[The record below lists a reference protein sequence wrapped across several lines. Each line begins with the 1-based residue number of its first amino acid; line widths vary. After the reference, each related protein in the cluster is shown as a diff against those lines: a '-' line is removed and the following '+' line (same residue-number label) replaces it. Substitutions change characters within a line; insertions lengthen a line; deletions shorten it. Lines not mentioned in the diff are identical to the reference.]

1 MATTPTNKPIPSEDP
16 RDLKFNAGKIDEE
29 VNGSNDYYTDRFSV
43 QRLTNFGRN
52 KQFQDAQTQ
61 MESDFNDQMTQQ
73 NEDWTEQFNDQ
84 KTRFNDQLV
93 SQENEFVAQITE
105 QRDEFNDMLAA
116 SGYSWLPDYV
126 DGPVTFTNRSQVT
139 VYNGVAYRLA
149 ASTPIGFT
157 TTGTDATSWEND
169 SQYLVAIGDN
179 DIRQQIQYQLGQ
191 WLPDAVSIF
200 SVTADYSVIRVR
212 GFYSAYD
219 GGAGIWIK
227 TGNTDLSKA
236 GTHVVDEAKIYNAN
250 GLEYELD
257 VSYGAISVLS
267 NGAKSYSFAQLV
279 DQNTDNFVCLGQV
292 INGIQ
297 THMTLGVSTGNNI
310 NTYDGG
316 KRVNIIIPT
325 ADYRIGKEAA
335 KLYSGVAYHLN
346 SARIFV
352 FAGASY
358 KYSVT
363 GKRLNGFQHG
373 VDEITEKWE
382 AVNEGIYWG
391 SVSLQ
396 NSSIHGGTLFGDH
409 TIGALR
415 DACSSGVGVLVL
427 NPEGFSTH
435 NLVIRETFMWAMV
448 ETTAEVEATEFNQN
462 GHAFDNDSIDYKYI
476 VDAWVNAGI
485 TSRFG
490 NFNRTTH
497 YNSKFMGGRRGTY
510 RNGCDWSALYNC
522 EVTNRMAWRNAANV
536 SGAVPEYIAVCTG
549 TVLKV
554 SGGYW
559 SPAAAKDYNARYG
572 TVYSTAQNHSF
583 DAVYTEWTYNFLTV
597 SAWGFN
603 GKASRLA
610 GLHINLLSQYKD
622 NFTEYSS
629 LRFEGGCFPTTD
641 DGGNSAYPDGFTH
654 YDTPNGVTQFAW
666 GTPIRDLGAFRHG
679 GFDFKYGTYNVYVF
693 SGTDWDSVRNRP
705 YAKEMFN
712 ANGLQVNAKPVM
724 LPWQNPSVKSHIC
737 IWYKDHSGNFNPRNI
752 YAWITAASQDGPNT
766 DEALYK
772 SFAEHMFDFGNG
784 TKMAMIPNKR
794 LTAWDG
800 LYTYARNCGVMVDV
814 PADGSTP
821 ITLIAVEAYQGGVP
835 LFPAGCGN
843 YIPETNGNSVLSP
856 VTNPVG
862 LDSSLGGGLF
872 FPGDIIGPWSHVRR
886 TQNGY
891 IISPTLTPGYTLD
904 RKMVT
909 GGCTLEA
916 AFKVAFSATVETVNS
931 NATTIISIP
940 AAYLPYV
947 AVGIPLYITG
957 GSSTG
962 VTGQVRLIK
971 RLLNSDGTSSPRYL
985 VQGTVGAVGD
995 TLTIDQAKVPAYTFY
1010 NDRNFNTVTA
1020 NSVTVN
1026 GVSVATAHRSTV
1038 SMGIG
1043 YGGASGVKAAEWYFN
1058 GGITPSHRLVASSAS
1073 GMTLE
1078 AGGNFSVVG
1087 NTFPAAD
1094 GTYSLGTPSGRW
1106 SQVFASNSVIG
1117 TSDETHK
1124 TRPRA
1129 DTPAET
1135 DAYYEIGQLPGVW
1148 QWLEKYMVEG
1158 DDARLHSGPT
1168 VQAAIA
1174 VMDKYGL
1181 DWREYSAFCYDEWDA
1196 QDAIIE
1202 TWDDEWEV
1210 IPGTPAELDEEGN
1223 VVVEAVPETRT
1234 LIRAAGSNVI
1244 QEAREAGN
1252 VYAFRKE
1259 ELLFWI
1265 SRATIAKQQD
1275 IEKRLAAIEASM
1287 SS

>member
-1 MATTPTNKPIPSEDP
+1 MADIENIGSSSPAI
-16 RDLKFNAGKIDEE
+16 LLLNAKNLDVA
-29 VNGSNDYYTDRFSV
+29 VNSITEAIWKDRFGKE
-43 QRLTNFGRN
+43 RKTWHGI
-52 KQFQDAQTQ
+52 
-61 MESDFNDQMTQQ
+61 ESDFATQIASQRDQFATQITAQ
-73 NEDWTEQFNDQ
+73 KNQFEGQISEQHDQ
-84 KTRFNDQLV
+84 FT
-93 SQENEFVAQITE
+93 AQITG

-116 SGYSWLPDYV
+116 SGYSWLKDYV

-149 ASTPIGFT
+149 ASAPIGFT

-191 WLPDAVSIF
+191 WLPDAVSLF
-200 SVTADYSVIRVR
+200 NVTTDYTAIRVR
-212 GFYSAYD
+212 GFYFAYD

-236 GTHVVDEAKIYNAN
+236 GSHVVDEAKIYNAN
-250 GLEYELD
+250 GVEYVLD
-257 VSYGAISVLS
+257 VSYGEISVLS
-267 NGAKSYSFAQLV
+267 NGAKSYSFTKLL
-279 DQNTDNFVCLGQV
+279 DQTTDNFVCLGQV
-292 INGIQ
+292 INGIES
-297 THMTLGVSTGNNI
+297 HLTLGVSTDNNVA
-310 NTYDGG
+310 TYDGG
-316 KRVNIIIPT
+316 ARIDIIVPT
-325 ADYRIGKEAA
+325 NDYRIGKSTA
-335 KLYSGVAYHLN
+335 KLYSGVDYYLN
-346 SARIFV
+346 KSRIFIQ
-352 FAGASY
+352 AGASY

-382 AVNEGIYWG
+382 AVNKINSWG

-396 NSSIHGGTLFGDH
+396 NVNIYGGTISGDH
-409 TIGALR
+409 DIRSLR
-415 DACSSGVGVLVL
+415 DSCSAGVGILVL

-435 NLVIRETFMWAMV
+435 GTVVREDCLWAVV
-448 ETTAEVEATEFNQN
+448 ETTAEVEATEFNKN
-462 GHAFDNDSIDYKYI
+462 GHAFDNNEIDYEYI
-476 VDAWVNAGI
+476 VPAWVNAGI
-485 TSRFG
+485 TTRFG

-522 EVTNRMAWRNAANV
+522 EVTNRLAWRNAANV
-536 SGAVPEYIAVCTG
+536 SGDIPEYIAVCTG
-549 TVLKV
+549 TVLNV

-559 SPAAAKDYNARYG
+559 GPAAAKDYNARYG

-583 DAVYTEWTYNFLTV
+583 LAVYTEWTYNFLTV

-603 GKASRLA
+603 GKASRLS
-610 GLHINLLSQYKD
+610 GLELKLISQYKD

-641 DGGNSAYPDGFTH
+641 DGGNSLYPDGFYH
-654 YDTPNGVTQFAW
+654 YDTPNGVSQFAW

-679 GFDFKYGTYNVYVF
+679 GFDFYYGTYNVYVF
-693 SGTDWDSVRNRP
+693 SGTDWDSIRNRP

-712 ANGLQVNAKPVM
+712 ANGLQINAKPVM
-724 LPWQNPSVKSHIC
+724 LPWQTPSVKSHIC

-856 VTNPVG
+856 VSSPVG

-886 TQNGY
+886 TQSGY
-891 IISPTLTPGYTLD
+891 IISPKLTSGYTLD
-904 RKMVT
+904 QKMVT

-931 NATTIISIP
+931 NGTTIITVP

-957 GSSTG
+957 GSSTS
-962 VTGQVRLIK
+962 VTGQVRMIK

-995 TLTIDQAKVPAYTFY
+995 TLTIDQAQIPAYTFY
-1010 NDRNFNTVTA
+1010 NDRNFGAVTA
-1020 NSVTVN
+1020 TSVTVN

-1043 YGGASGVKAAEWYFN
+1043 YGGASGAKALEFYVN
-1058 GGITPSHRLVASSAS
+1058 GGNSYTQRIAAVSSTV
-1073 GMTLE
+1073 MRIET
-1078 AGGNFSVVG
+1078 GGNLAVDG
-1087 NTFPAAD
+1087 NLYPTSD
-1094 GTYSLGTPSGRW
+1094 GIFSLGTLAGRW
-1106 SQVFASNSVIG
+1106 SQVFATNSTIT
-1117 TSDETHK
+1117 TSTKKKKRGLRQQEE
-1124 TRPRA
+1124 
-1129 DTPAET
+1129 AENN
-1135 DAYYEIGQLPGVW
+1135 AFYEIGQLDSIW
-1148 QWLEKYMVEG
+1148 QWLEKYQTEG
-1158 DDARLHSGPT
+1158 DNARLHSGPT
-1168 VQAAIA
+1168 VQDAIEI
-1174 VMDKYGL
+1174 MDKYGL
-1181 DWREYSAFCYDEWDA
+1181 DWTRYAAFIYYKWDA
-1196 QDAIIE
+1196 QDAVVE

-1210 IPGTPAELDEEGN
+1210 VPGTPAVLDEEGN
-1223 VVVEAVPETRT
+1223 TIVDAVPETQVLLRSAGVQVVQEA
-1234 LIRAAGSNVI
+1234 RAAG
-1244 QEAREAGN
+1244 ED
-1252 VYAFRKE
+1252 YAFRKE
-1259 ELLFWI
+1259 ELLFSI

>member
-1 MATTPTNKPIPSEDP
+1 MADIENIGSSSPAI
-16 RDLKFNAGKIDEE
+16 LLLNAKNLDVA
-29 VNGSNDYYTDRFSV
+29 VNSITEAIWKDRFGKE
-43 QRLTNFGRN
+43 RKTWHGI
-52 KQFQDAQTQ
+52 
-61 MESDFNDQMTQQ
+61 ESDFATQIASQRDQFATQITAQ
-73 NEDWTEQFNDQ
+73 KNQFEGQISEQHDQ
-84 KTRFNDQLV
+84 FT
-93 SQENEFVAQITE
+93 AQITG

-116 SGYSWLPDYV
+116 SGYSWLKDYV

-149 ASTPIGFT
+149 ASAPIGFT

-191 WLPDAVSIF
+191 WLPDAVSLF
-200 SVTADYSVIRVR
+200 NVTTDYTAIRVR
-212 GFYSAYD
+212 GFYFAYD

-236 GTHVVDEAKIYNAN
+236 GSHVVDEAKIYNAN
-250 GLEYELD
+250 GVEYVLD
-257 VSYGAISVLS
+257 VSYGEISVLS
-267 NGAKSYSFAQLV
+267 NGAKSYSFTKLL
-279 DQNTDNFVCLGQV
+279 DQTTDNFVCLGQV
-292 INGIQ
+292 INGIES
-297 THMTLGVSTGNNI
+297 HLTLGVSTGNNVA
-310 NTYDGG
+310 TYDGG
-316 KRVNIIIPT
+316 ARIDIIVPT
-325 ADYRIGKEAA
+325 NDYRIGKSTA
-335 KLYSGVAYHLN
+335 KLYSGVDYYLN
-346 SARIFV
+346 KSRIFIQ
-352 FAGASY
+352 AGASY

-382 AVNEGIYWG
+382 AVNKINSWG

-396 NSSIHGGTLFGDH
+396 NVNIYGGTISGDH
-409 TIGALR
+409 DIRSLR
-415 DACSSGVGVLVL
+415 DSCSAGVGILVL

-435 NLVIRETFMWAMV
+435 GTVVREDCLWAVV
-448 ETTAEVEATEFNQN
+448 ETTAEVEATEFNKN
-462 GHAFDNDSIDYKYI
+462 GHAFDNNEIDYEYI
-476 VDAWVNAGI
+476 VPAWVNAGI
-485 TSRFG
+485 TTRFG

-522 EVTNRMAWRNAANV
+522 EVTNRLAWRNAANV
-536 SGAVPEYIAVCTG
+536 SGDIPEYIAVCTG
-549 TVLKV
+549 TVLNV

-559 SPAAAKDYNARYG
+559 GPAAAKDYNARYG

-583 DAVYTEWTYNFLTV
+583 LAVYTEWTYNFLTV

-603 GKASRLA
+603 GKASRLS
-610 GLHINLLSQYKD
+610 GLELKLISQYKD

-641 DGGNSAYPDGFTH
+641 DGGNSLYPDGFYH
-654 YDTPNGVTQFAW
+654 YDTPNGVSQFAW

-679 GFDFKYGTYNVYVF
+679 GFDFYYGTYNVYVF
-693 SGTDWDSVRNRP
+693 SGTDWDSIRNRP

-712 ANGLQVNAKPVM
+712 ANGLQINAKPVM
-724 LPWQNPSVKSHIC
+724 LPWQTPSVKSHIC

-856 VTNPVG
+856 VSSPVG

-886 TQNGY
+886 TQSGY
-891 IISPTLTPGYTLD
+891 IISPTLTSGYTLD
-904 RKMVT
+904 QKMVT

-931 NATTIISIP
+931 NGTTIITVP

-957 GSSTG
+957 GSSTS
-962 VTGQVRLIK
+962 VTGQVRMIK

-995 TLTIDQAKVPAYTFY
+995 TLTIDQAQIPAYTFY
-1010 NDRNFNTVTA
+1010 NDRNFGAVTA
-1020 NSVTVN
+1020 TSVNVN

-1043 YGGASGVKAAEWYFN
+1043 YGGASGAKALEFYVN
-1058 GGITPSHRLVASSAS
+1058 GGNSYTQRIAAVSSAV
-1073 GMTLE
+1073 MRIE
-1078 AGGNFSVVG
+1078 AGGNLAVDG
-1087 NTFPAAD
+1087 NLYPTSD
-1094 GTYSLGTPSGRW
+1094 GIFSLGTLAGRW
-1106 SQVFASNSVIG
+1106 SQVFATNSTIT
-1117 TSDETHK
+1117 TSTKKKKRGLRQQEE
-1124 TRPRA
+1124 
-1129 DTPAET
+1129 AENN
-1135 DAYYEIGQLPGVW
+1135 AFYEIGQLDSIW
-1148 QWLEKYMVEG
+1148 QWLEKYQTEG

-1168 VQAAIA
+1168 VQDAIEI
-1174 VMDKYGL
+1174 MDKYGL
-1181 DWREYSAFCYDEWDA
+1181 DWTRYAAFIYYKWDA
-1196 QDAIIE
+1196 QDAVVE

-1210 IPGTPAELDEEGN
+1210 VPGTPAVLDEEGN
-1223 VVVEAVPETRT
+1223 TIVDAVPETQVLLRSAGVQVVQEA
-1234 LIRAAGSNVI
+1234 RAAG
-1244 QEAREAGN
+1244 ED
-1252 VYAFRKE
+1252 YAFRKE
-1259 ELLFWI
+1259 ELLFSI

>member
-1 MATTPTNKPIPSEDP
+1 MTKYKTNNPLGSAAVK
-16 RDLKFNAGKIDEE
+16 DLYDNAENFDVAINSITLAIWKDRLGKERKTWHGI
-29 VNGSNDYYTDRFSV
+29 
-43 QRLTNFGRN
+43 
-52 KQFQDAQTQ
+52 
-61 MESDFNDQMTQQ
+61 ESDFATQIASQRDQFATQITAQ
-73 NEDWTEQFNDQ
+73 KSQFEGQISEQHDQ
-84 KTRFNDQLV
+84 FT
-93 SQENEFVAQITE
+93 AQITG

-116 SGYSWLPDYV
+116 SGYSWLKDYV

-149 ASTPIGFT
+149 ASAPIGFT

-191 WLPDAVSIF
+191 WLPDAVSLF
-200 SVTADYSVIRVR
+200 NVTTDYTAIRVR
-212 GFYSAYD
+212 GFYFAYD
-219 GGAGIWIK
+219 GGAGVWIK
-227 TGNTDLSKA
+227 TGNIDISKA
-236 GTHVVDEAKIYNAN
+236 GSHVVDEAKIYNAN
-250 GLEYELD
+250 GLEYVLD
-257 VSYGAISVLS
+257 VSYGEISVLS
-267 NGAKSYSFAQLV
+267 NGAKSYSFAKLI
-279 DQNTDNFVCLGQV
+279 DQTTDNFVCLGQV
-292 INGIQ
+292 INGIES
-297 THMTLGVSTGNNI
+297 HLTLGVSTGNNVAA
-310 NTYDGG
+310 YDGG
-316 KRVNIIIPT
+316 ARIDIIVPT
-325 ADYRIGKEAA
+325 NDYRIGKSTA
-335 KLYSGVAYHLN
+335 KLYSGVDYYLN
-346 SARIFV
+346 KSRIFIQ
-352 FAGASY
+352 AGASY

-382 AVNEGIYWG
+382 AVNKINSWG

-396 NSSIHGGTLFGDH
+396 NVNIYGGTISGDH
-409 TIGALR
+409 DIRSLR
-415 DACSSGVGVLVL
+415 DSCSAGVGILVL

-435 NLVIRETFMWAMV
+435 GTIVREDCWWAVV
-448 ETTAEVEATEFNQN
+448 ETTAEVEATKFNKN
-462 GHAFDNDSIDYKYI
+462 GHAFDNNEIDYEYI
-476 VDAWVNAGI
+476 VPAWVNAGI
-485 TSRFG
+485 TTRIG

-497 YNSKFMGGRRGTY
+497 YGSKFMGGRRGTY

-522 EVTNRMAWRNAANV
+522 EVTNRLAWRNAANV
-536 SGAVPEYIAVCTG
+536 SGDIPEYIAVCTG
-549 TVLKV
+549 TVLDV

-559 SPAAAKDYNARYG
+559 GPAAAKDYNARYG

-583 DAVYTEWTYNFLTV
+583 KAVYTEWTYNFLTV

-603 GKASRLA
+603 GKASRLS
-610 GLHINLLSQYKD
+610 GLHLDLISQYKD

-641 DGGNSAYPDGFTH
+641 DGGNSLYPDGFYH
-654 YDTPNGVTQFAW
+654 YDTPNGVSQFAW

-679 GFDFKYGTYNVYVF
+679 GFDFHYGTYNVYVF
-693 SGTDWDSVRNRP
+693 SGTDWDSIRNRP

-712 ANGLQVNAKPVM
+712 ANGLQLNAKPVM

-752 YAWITAASQDGPNT
+752 YAWVTAASQDGPNT

-835 LFPAGCGN
+835 MFPAGCGN

-856 VTNPVG
+856 VSSPVG

-886 TQNGY
+886 TQSGY
-891 IISPTLTPGYTLD
+891 IISPTLTSGYTLD
-904 RKMVT
+904 QKIVT

-931 NATTIISIP
+931 NATTIITVP

-971 RLLNSDGTSSPRYL
+971 RLLNSDGTSSNRYL
-985 VQGTVGAVGD
+985 VQGNIGAVGD
-995 TLTIDQAKVPAYTFY
+995 TLTIDQAQVPAYTFY
-1010 NDRNFNTVTA
+1010 NDRNFNAVTA
-1020 NSVTVN
+1020 TSVTVN
-1026 GVSVATAHRSTV
+1026 GTSVATAHRSSV
-1038 SMGIG
+1038 SAGVG
-1043 YGGASGVKAAEWYFN
+1043 YGGASGAKALEFYVN
-1058 GGITPSHRLVASSAS
+1058 GGTTYTQRIVATSTAVMS
-1073 GMTLE
+1073 LE
-1078 AGGNFSVVG
+1078 TGGNLSVNG
-1087 NTFPAAD
+1087 NTYPNAD
-1094 GTYSLGTPSGRW
+1094 GTYSLGTSSGRW

-1158 DDARLHSGPT
+1158 DGARLHSGPT

-1181 DWREYSAFCYDEWDA
+1181 DWREYSAFCYDEWEA

>member
-1 MATTPTNKPIPSEDP
+1 MADIENIGSSSPAI
-16 RDLKFNAGKIDEE
+16 LLLNAKNLDVA
-29 VNGSNDYYTDRFSV
+29 VNSITEAIWKDRFGKE
-43 QRLTNFGRN
+43 RKTWHGI
-52 KQFQDAQTQ
+52 
-61 MESDFNDQMTQQ
+61 ESDFATQIASQRDQFATQITAQ
-73 NEDWTEQFNDQ
+73 KNQFEGQISEQHDQ
-84 KTRFNDQLV
+84 FT
-93 SQENEFVAQITE
+93 AQITG

-116 SGYSWLPDYV
+116 SGYSWLKDYV

-149 ASTPIGFT
+149 ASAPIGFT

-191 WLPDAVSIF
+191 WLPDAVSLF
-200 SVTADYSVIRVR
+200 NVTTDYTAIRVR
-212 GFYSAYD
+212 GFYFAYD

-236 GTHVVDEAKIYNAN
+236 GSHVVDEAKIYNAN
-250 GLEYELD
+250 GVEYVLD
-257 VSYGAISVLS
+257 VSYGEISVLS
-267 NGAKSYSFAQLV
+267 NGAKSYSFTKLL
-279 DQNTDNFVCLGQV
+279 DQTTDNFVCLGQV
-292 INGIQ
+292 INGIES
-297 THMTLGVSTGNNI
+297 HLTLGVSTGNNVA
-310 NTYDGG
+310 TYDGG
-316 KRVNIIIPT
+316 ARIDIIVPT
-325 ADYRIGKEAA
+325 NDYRIGKSTA
-335 KLYSGVAYHLN
+335 KLYSGVDYYLN
-346 SARIFV
+346 KSRIFIQ
-352 FAGASY
+352 AGASY

-382 AVNEGIYWG
+382 AVNKINSWG

-396 NSSIHGGTLFGDH
+396 NVNIYGGTISGDH
-409 TIGALR
+409 DIRSLR
-415 DACSSGVGVLVL
+415 DSCSAGVGILVL

-435 NLVIRETFMWAMV
+435 GTVVREDCLWAVV
-448 ETTAEVEATEFNQN
+448 ETTAEVEATEFNKN
-462 GHAFDNDSIDYKYI
+462 GHAFDNNEIDYEYI
-476 VDAWVNAGI
+476 VPAWVNAGI
-485 TSRFG
+485 TTRFG

-522 EVTNRMAWRNAANV
+522 EVTNRLAWRNAANV
-536 SGAVPEYIAVCTG
+536 SGDIPEYIAVCTG
-549 TVLKV
+549 TVLNV

-559 SPAAAKDYNARYG
+559 GPAAAKDYNARYG

-583 DAVYTEWTYNFLTV
+583 LAVYTEWTYNFLTV

-603 GKASRLA
+603 GKASRLS
-610 GLHINLLSQYKD
+610 GLELKLISQYKD

-641 DGGNSAYPDGFTH
+641 DGGNSLYPDGFYH
-654 YDTPNGVTQFAW
+654 YDTPNGVSQFAW

-679 GFDFKYGTYNVYVF
+679 GFDFYYGTYNVYVF
-693 SGTDWDSVRNRP
+693 SGTDWDSIRNRP

-712 ANGLQVNAKPVM
+712 ANGLQINAKPVM
-724 LPWQNPSVKSHIC
+724 LPWQTPSVKSHIC

-931 NATTIISIP
+931 NGTTIITVP

-957 GSSTG
+957 GSSTS
-962 VTGQVRLIK
+962 VTGQVRMIK

-995 TLTIDQAKVPAYTFY
+995 TLTIDQAQIPAYTFY
-1010 NDRNFNTVTA
+1010 NDRNFGAITA
-1020 NSVTVN
+1020 TSVTVN

-1043 YGGASGVKAAEWYFN
+1043 YGGASGTKALEFYVN
-1058 GGITPSHRLVASSAS
+1058 GGNSYTQRIAAVTSTVMRV
-1073 GMTLE
+1073 E
-1078 AGGNFSVVG
+1078 AGGNLAVDG
-1087 NTFPAAD
+1087 NLYPTSD
-1094 GTYSLGTPSGRW
+1094 GTYSLGTLAGRW
-1106 SQVFASNSVIG
+1106 SQVFATNSTIT
-1117 TSDETHK
+1117 TSTKKKKRGLRQQEE
-1124 TRPRA
+1124 
-1129 DTPAET
+1129 AENN
-1135 DAYYEIGQLPGVW
+1135 AFYEIGQLDSIW
-1148 QWLEKYMVEG
+1148 QWLEKYQTEG

-1168 VQAAIA
+1168 VQDAIEI
-1174 VMDKYGL
+1174 MDKYGL
-1181 DWREYSAFCYDEWDA
+1181 DWTRYAAFIYYKWDA
-1196 QDAIIE
+1196 QDAVVE
-1202 TWDDEWEV
+1202 SWDDEWEV
-1210 IPGTPAELDEEGN
+1210 VPGTPAVLDEEGN
-1223 VVVEAVPETRT
+1223 TIVEAVPETRV
-1234 LIRAAGSNVI
+1234 LIRSAGSQVI
-1244 QEAREAGN
+1244 QEATEGGED
-1252 VYAFRKE
+1252 YAFRKE
-1259 ELLFWI
+1259 ELLFSI

>member
-1 MATTPTNKPIPSEDP
+1 MADIESIGSSSPAI
-16 RDLKFNAGKIDEE
+16 LLLNAKNLDVAVNSITEAIWKDRLGKERKTWHGI
-29 VNGSNDYYTDRFSV
+29 
-43 QRLTNFGRN
+43 
-52 KQFQDAQTQ
+52 
-61 MESDFNDQMTQQ
+61 ESDFATQIASQRDQFATQITAQ
-73 NEDWTEQFNDQ
+73 KSQFEGQMSEQHDQ
-84 KTRFNDQLV
+84 FT
-93 SQENEFVAQITE
+93 AQITG

-116 SGYSWLPDYV
+116 SGYSWLKDYV

-149 ASTPIGFT
+149 ASAPLGFT

-191 WLPDAVSIF
+191 WLPDAVSLF
-200 SVTADYSVIRVR
+200 NVTTDYTAIRVR
-212 GFYSAYD
+212 GFYFAYD
-219 GGAGIWIK
+219 GGAGVWIK
-227 TGNTDLSKA
+227 TGNIDISKA
-236 GTHVVDEAKIYNAN
+236 GSHVVDEAKIYNAN
-250 GLEYELD
+250 GLEYVLD
-257 VSYGAISVLS
+257 VSYGEISVLS
-267 NGAKSYSFAQLV
+267 NGARSYSFAKLI
-279 DQNTDNFVCLGQV
+279 DQTTDNFVCLGQV
-292 INGIQ
+292 INGIES
-297 THMTLGVSTGNNI
+297 HLTLGVSTGNNVAA
-310 NTYDGG
+310 YDGG
-316 KRVNIIIPT
+316 ARIDIIVPT
-325 ADYRIGKEAA
+325 NDYRIGKSTV
-335 KLYSGVAYHLN
+335 KLYSGVDYYLN
-346 SARIFV
+346 KSRIFIQ
-352 FAGASY
+352 AGASY

-382 AVNEGIYWG
+382 AVNKINSWG

-396 NSSIHGGTLFGDH
+396 NVNIYGGTISGDH
-409 TIGALR
+409 DIRSLR
-415 DACSSGVGVLVL
+415 DSCSAGVGILVL

-435 NLVIRETFMWAMV
+435 GTIVREDCWWAVV
-448 ETTAEVEATEFNQN
+448 ETTAEVEATKFNKN
-462 GHAFDNDSIDYKYI
+462 GHAFDNNEIDYEYI
-476 VDAWVNAGI
+476 VPAWVNAGI
-485 TSRFG
+485 TTRIG

-497 YNSKFMGGRRGTY
+497 YGSKFMGGRRGTY

-522 EVTNRMAWRNAANV
+522 EVTNRLAWRNAANV
-536 SGAVPEYIAVCTG
+536 SGDIPEYIAVCTG
-549 TVLKV
+549 TVLDV

-559 SPAAAKDYNARYG
+559 GPAAAKDYNARYG

-583 DAVYTEWTYNFLTV
+583 KAVYTEWTYNFLTV

-603 GKASRLA
+603 GKASRLS
-610 GLHINLLSQYKD
+610 GLHLDLISQYKD

-641 DGGNSAYPDGFTH
+641 DGGNSLYPDGFYH
-654 YDTPNGVTQFAW
+654 YDTPNGVSQFAW

-679 GFDFKYGTYNVYVF
+679 GFDFYYGTYNVYVF
-693 SGTDWDSVRNRP
+693 SGTDWDSIRNRP

-957 GSSTG
+957 GSSTS
-962 VTGQVRLIK
+962 VTGQVRMIK

-995 TLTIDQAKVPAYTFY
+995 TLTIDQAQIPAYTFY
-1010 NDRNFNTVTA
+1010 NDRNFGAVTA
-1020 NSVTVN
+1020 TSVTVN

-1043 YGGASGVKAAEWYFN
+1043 YGGASGAKALEFYVN
-1058 GGITPSHRLVASSAS
+1058 GGNSYTQRIAAVSSAV
-1073 GMTLE
+1073 MRIE
-1078 AGGNFSVVG
+1078 AGGNLAVDG
-1087 NTFPAAD
+1087 NLYPTSD
-1094 GTYSLGTPSGRW
+1094 GIFSLGTLAGRW
-1106 SQVFASNSVIG
+1106 SQVFATNSTIT
-1117 TSDETHK
+1117 TSTKKKKRGLRQQEE
-1124 TRPRA
+1124 
-1129 DTPAET
+1129 AENN
-1135 DAYYEIGQLPGVW
+1135 AFYEIGQLDSIW
-1148 QWLEKYMVEG
+1148 QWLEKYQTEG

-1168 VQAAIA
+1168 VQDAIEI
-1174 VMDKYGL
+1174 MDKYGL
-1181 DWREYSAFCYDEWDA
+1181 DWTRYAAFIYYKWDA
-1196 QDAIIE
+1196 QDAVVE

-1210 IPGTPAELDEEGN
+1210 VPGTPAVLDEEGN
-1223 VVVEAVPETRT
+1223 TIVDAVPETQVLLRSAGVQVVQEA
-1234 LIRAAGSNVI
+1234 RAAG
-1244 QEAREAGN
+1244 ED
-1252 VYAFRKE
+1252 YAFRKE
-1259 ELLFWI
+1259 ELLFSI

>member
-1 MATTPTNKPIPSEDP
+1 MADIENIGSSSPAI
-16 RDLKFNAGKIDEE
+16 LLLNAKNLDVA
-29 VNGSNDYYTDRFSV
+29 VNSITEAIWKDRFGKE
-43 QRLTNFGRN
+43 RKTWHGI
-52 KQFQDAQTQ
+52 
-61 MESDFNDQMTQQ
+61 ESDFATQIASQRDQFATQITAQ
-73 NEDWTEQFNDQ
+73 KNQFEGQISEQHDQ
-84 KTRFNDQLV
+84 FT
-93 SQENEFVAQITE
+93 AQITG

-116 SGYSWLPDYV
+116 SGYSWLKDYV

-149 ASTPIGFT
+149 ASAPIGFT

-191 WLPDAVSIF
+191 WLPDAVSLF
-200 SVTADYSVIRVR
+200 NVTTDYTAIRVR
-212 GFYSAYD
+212 GFYFAYD

-236 GTHVVDEAKIYNAN
+236 GSHVVDEAKIYNAN
-250 GLEYELD
+250 GVEYVLD
-257 VSYGAISVLS
+257 VSYGEISVLS
-267 NGAKSYSFAQLV
+267 NGAKSYSFTKLL
-279 DQNTDNFVCLGQV
+279 DQTTDNFVCLGQV
-292 INGIQ
+292 INGIES
-297 THMTLGVSTGNNI
+297 HLTLGVSTGNNVA
-310 NTYDGG
+310 TYDGG
-316 KRVNIIIPT
+316 ARIDIIVPT
-325 ADYRIGKEAA
+325 NDYRIGKSTA
-335 KLYSGVAYHLN
+335 KLYSGVDYYLN
-346 SARIFV
+346 KSRIFIQ
-352 FAGASY
+352 AGASY

-382 AVNEGIYWG
+382 AVNKINSWG

-396 NSSIHGGTLFGDH
+396 NVNIYGGTISGDH
-409 TIGALR
+409 DIRSLR
-415 DACSSGVGVLVL
+415 DSCSAGVGILVL

-435 NLVIRETFMWAMV
+435 GTVVREDCLWAVV
-448 ETTAEVEATEFNQN
+448 ETTAEVEATEFNKN
-462 GHAFDNDSIDYKYI
+462 GHAFDNNEIDYEYI
-476 VDAWVNAGI
+476 VPAWVNAGI
-485 TSRFG
+485 TTRFG

-522 EVTNRMAWRNAANV
+522 EVTNRLAWRNAANV
-536 SGAVPEYIAVCTG
+536 SGDIPEYIAVCTG
-549 TVLKV
+549 TVLNV

-559 SPAAAKDYNARYG
+559 GPAAAKDYNARYG

-583 DAVYTEWTYNFLTV
+583 LAVYTEWTYNFLTV

-603 GKASRLA
+603 GKASRLS
-610 GLHINLLSQYKD
+610 GLELKLISQYKD

-641 DGGNSAYPDGFTH
+641 DGGNSLYPDGFYH
-654 YDTPNGVTQFAW
+654 YDTPNGVSQFAW

-679 GFDFKYGTYNVYVF
+679 GFDFYYGTYNVYVF
-693 SGTDWDSVRNRP
+693 SGTDWDSIRNRP

-712 ANGLQVNAKPVM
+712 ANGLQINAKPVM
-724 LPWQNPSVKSHIC
+724 LPWQTPSVKSHIC

-957 GSSTG
+957 GSSTS
-962 VTGQVRLIK
+962 VTGQVRMIK

-995 TLTIDQAKVPAYTFY
+995 TLTIDQAQIPAYTFY
-1010 NDRNFNTVTA
+1010 NDRNFGAVTA
-1020 NSVTVN
+1020 TSVNVN

-1043 YGGASGVKAAEWYFN
+1043 YGGASGAKALEFYVN
-1058 GGITPSHRLVASSAS
+1058 GGNSYTQRIAAVSSAV
-1073 GMTLE
+1073 MRIE
-1078 AGGNFSVVG
+1078 AGGNLAVDG
-1087 NTFPAAD
+1087 NLYPTSD
-1094 GTYSLGTPSGRW
+1094 GIFSLGTLAGRW
-1106 SQVFASNSVIG
+1106 SQVFATNSTIT
-1117 TSDETHK
+1117 TSTKKKKRGLRQQEE
-1124 TRPRA
+1124 
-1129 DTPAET
+1129 AENN
-1135 DAYYEIGQLPGVW
+1135 AFYEIGQLDSIW
-1148 QWLEKYMVEG
+1148 QWLEKYQTEG

-1168 VQAAIA
+1168 VQDAIEI
-1174 VMDKYGL
+1174 MDKYGL
-1181 DWREYSAFCYDEWDA
+1181 DWTRYAAFIYYKWDA
-1196 QDAIIE
+1196 QDAVVE

-1210 IPGTPAELDEEGN
+1210 VPGTPAVLDEEGN
-1223 VVVEAVPETRT
+1223 TIVDAVPETQVLLRSAGVQVVQEA
-1234 LIRAAGSNVI
+1234 RAAG
-1244 QEAREAGN
+1244 ED
-1252 VYAFRKE
+1252 YAFRKE
-1259 ELLFWI
+1259 ELLFSI

>member
-1 MATTPTNKPIPSEDP
+1 MADIESIGSSSPAI
-16 RDLKFNAGKIDEE
+16 LLLNAKNLDVAVNSITEAIWKDRLGKERKTWHGI
-29 VNGSNDYYTDRFSV
+29 
-43 QRLTNFGRN
+43 
-52 KQFQDAQTQ
+52 
-61 MESDFNDQMTQQ
+61 ESDFATQIASQRDQFATQITAQ
-73 NEDWTEQFNDQ
+73 KSQFEGQMSEQHDQ
-84 KTRFNDQLV
+84 FT
-93 SQENEFVAQITE
+93 AQITG

-116 SGYSWLPDYV
+116 SGYSWLKDYV

-149 ASTPIGFT
+149 ASAPLGFT

-191 WLPDAVSIF
+191 WLPDAVSLF
-200 SVTADYSVIRVR
+200 NVTTDYTAIRVR
-212 GFYSAYD
+212 GFYFAYD
-219 GGAGIWIK
+219 GGAGVWIK
-227 TGNTDLSKA
+227 TGNIDISKA
-236 GTHVVDEAKIYNAN
+236 GSHVVDEAKIYNAN
-250 GLEYELD
+250 GLEYVLD
-257 VSYGAISVLS
+257 VSYGEISVLS
-267 NGAKSYSFAQLV
+267 NGARSYSFAKLI
-279 DQNTDNFVCLGQV
+279 DQTTDNFVCLGQV
-292 INGIQ
+292 INGIES
-297 THMTLGVSTGNNI
+297 HLTLGVSTGNNVAA
-310 NTYDGG
+310 YDGG
-316 KRVNIIIPT
+316 ARIDIIVPT
-325 ADYRIGKEAA
+325 NDYRIGKSTV
-335 KLYSGVAYHLN
+335 KLYSGVDYYLN
-346 SARIFV
+346 KSRIFIQ
-352 FAGASY
+352 AGASY

-382 AVNEGIYWG
+382 AVNKINSWG

-396 NSSIHGGTLFGDH
+396 NVNIYGGTISGDH
-409 TIGALR
+409 DIRSLR
-415 DACSSGVGVLVL
+415 DSCSAGVGILVL

-435 NLVIRETFMWAMV
+435 GTIVREDCWWAVV
-448 ETTAEVEATEFNQN
+448 ETTAEVEATKFNKN
-462 GHAFDNDSIDYKYI
+462 GHAFDNNEIDYEYI
-476 VDAWVNAGI
+476 VPAWVNAGI
-485 TSRFG
+485 TTRIG

-497 YNSKFMGGRRGTY
+497 YGSKFMGGRRGTY

-522 EVTNRMAWRNAANV
+522 EVTNRLAWRNAANV
-536 SGAVPEYIAVCTG
+536 SGDIPEYIAVCTG
-549 TVLKV
+549 TVLDV

-559 SPAAAKDYNARYG
+559 GPAAAKDYNARYG

-583 DAVYTEWTYNFLTV
+583 KAVYTEWTYNFLTV

-603 GKASRLA
+603 GKASRLS
-610 GLHINLLSQYKD
+610 GLHLDLISQYKD

-641 DGGNSAYPDGFTH
+641 DGGNSLYPDGFYH
-654 YDTPNGVTQFAW
+654 YDTPNGVSQFAW

-679 GFDFKYGTYNVYVF
+679 GFDFYYGTYNVYVF
-693 SGTDWDSVRNRP
+693 SGTDWDSIRNRP

-752 YAWITAASQDGPNT
+752 YAWITAATQDGPNT

-856 VTNPVG
+856 VSSPVG

-886 TQNGY
+886 TQSGY
-891 IISPTLTPGYTLD
+891 IISPTLTSGYTLD
-904 RKMVT
+904 QKMVT

-931 NATTIISIP
+931 NGTTIITVP

-957 GSSTG
+957 GSSTS
-962 VTGQVRLIK
+962 VTGQVRMIK

-995 TLTIDQAKVPAYTFY
+995 TLTIDQAQIPAYTFY
-1010 NDRNFNTVTA
+1010 NDRNFGAVTA
-1020 NSVTVN
+1020 TSVNVN

-1043 YGGASGVKAAEWYFN
+1043 YGGASGAKALEFYVN
-1058 GGITPSHRLVASSAS
+1058 GGNSYTQRIAAVSSAV
-1073 GMTLE
+1073 MRIE
-1078 AGGNFSVVG
+1078 AGGNLAVDG
-1087 NTFPAAD
+1087 NLYPTSD
-1094 GTYSLGTPSGRW
+1094 GIFSLGTLAGRW
-1106 SQVFASNSVIG
+1106 SQVFATNSTIT
-1117 TSDETHK
+1117 TSTKKKKRGLRQQEE
-1124 TRPRA
+1124 
-1129 DTPAET
+1129 AENN
-1135 DAYYEIGQLPGVW
+1135 AFYEIGQLDSIW
-1148 QWLEKYMVEG
+1148 QWLEKYQTEG

-1168 VQAAIA
+1168 VQDAIEI
-1174 VMDKYGL
+1174 MDKYGL
-1181 DWREYSAFCYDEWDA
+1181 DWTRYAAFIYYKWDA
-1196 QDAIIE
+1196 QDAVVE

-1210 IPGTPAELDEEGN
+1210 VPGTPAVLDEEGN
-1223 VVVEAVPETRT
+1223 TIVDAVPETQVLLRSAGVQVVQEA
-1234 LIRAAGSNVI
+1234 RAAG
-1244 QEAREAGN
+1244 ED
-1252 VYAFRKE
+1252 YAFRKE
-1259 ELLFWI
+1259 ELLFSI

>member
-1 MATTPTNKPIPSEDP
+1 MADIENIGSSSPAI
-16 RDLKFNAGKIDEE
+16 LLLNAKNLDVA
-29 VNGSNDYYTDRFSV
+29 VNSITEAIWKDRFGKE
-43 QRLTNFGRN
+43 RKTWHGI
-52 KQFQDAQTQ
+52 
-61 MESDFNDQMTQQ
+61 ESDFATQIASQRDQFATQITAQ
-73 NEDWTEQFNDQ
+73 KNQFEGQISEQHDQ
-84 KTRFNDQLV
+84 FT
-93 SQENEFVAQITE
+93 AQITG

-116 SGYSWLPDYV
+116 SGYSWLKDYV

-149 ASTPIGFT
+149 ASAPIGFT

-191 WLPDAVSIF
+191 WLPDAVSLF
-200 SVTADYSVIRVR
+200 NVTTDYTAIRVR
-212 GFYSAYD
+212 GFYFAYD

-236 GTHVVDEAKIYNAN
+236 GSHVVDEAKIYNAN
-250 GLEYELD
+250 GVEYVLD
-257 VSYGAISVLS
+257 VSYGEISVLS
-267 NGAKSYSFAQLV
+267 NGAKSYSFTKLL
-279 DQNTDNFVCLGQV
+279 DQTTDNFVCLGQV
-292 INGIQ
+292 INGIES
-297 THMTLGVSTGNNI
+297 HLTLGVSTGNNVA
-310 NTYDGG
+310 TYDGG
-316 KRVNIIIPT
+316 ARIDIIVPT
-325 ADYRIGKEAA
+325 NDYRIGKSTA
-335 KLYSGVAYHLN
+335 KLYSGVDYYLN
-346 SARIFV
+346 KSRIFIQ
-352 FAGASY
+352 AGASY

-382 AVNEGIYWG
+382 AANKINSWG

-396 NSSIHGGTLFGDH
+396 NVNIYGGTISGDH
-409 TIGALR
+409 DIRSLR
-415 DACSSGVGVLVL
+415 DSCSAGVGILVL

-435 NLVIRETFMWAMV
+435 GTVVREDCLWAVV
-448 ETTAEVEATEFNQN
+448 ETTAEVEATEFNKN
-462 GHAFDNDSIDYKYI
+462 GHAFDNNEIDYEYI
-476 VDAWVNAGI
+476 VPAWVNAGI
-485 TSRFG
+485 TTRFG

-522 EVTNRMAWRNAANV
+522 EVTNRLAWRNAANV
-536 SGAVPEYIAVCTG
+536 SGDIPEYIAVCTG
-549 TVLKV
+549 TVLNV

-559 SPAAAKDYNARYG
+559 GPAAAKDYNARYG

-583 DAVYTEWTYNFLTV
+583 LAVYTEWTYNFLTV

-603 GKASRLA
+603 GKASRLS
-610 GLHINLLSQYKD
+610 GLELKLISQYKD

-641 DGGNSAYPDGFTH
+641 DGGNSLYPDGFYH
-654 YDTPNGVTQFAW
+654 YDTPNGVSQFAW

-679 GFDFKYGTYNVYVF
+679 GFDFYYGTYNVYVF
-693 SGTDWDSVRNRP
+693 SGTDWDSIRNRP

-712 ANGLQVNAKPVM
+712 ANGLQINAKPVM
-724 LPWQNPSVKSHIC
+724 LPWQTPSVKSHIC

-931 NATTIISIP
+931 NGTTIITVP

-957 GSSTG
+957 GSSTS
-962 VTGQVRLIK
+962 VTGQVRMIK

-995 TLTIDQAKVPAYTFY
+995 TLTINQAQIPAYTFY
-1010 NDRNFNTVTA
+1010 NDRNFGAITA
-1020 NSVTVN
+1020 TSVTVN

-1043 YGGASGVKAAEWYFN
+1043 YGGASGTKALDFYVN
-1058 GGITPSHRLVASSAS
+1058 GGNSYTQRIAAVTSTVMRV
-1073 GMTLE
+1073 E
-1078 AGGNFSVVG
+1078 AGGNLAVDG
-1087 NTFPAAD
+1087 NLYPTSD
-1094 GTYSLGTPSGRW
+1094 GTYSLGTLAGRW
-1106 SQVFASNSVIG
+1106 SQVFATNSTIT
-1117 TSDETHK
+1117 TSTKKKKRGLRQQEE
-1124 TRPRA
+1124 
-1129 DTPAET
+1129 AENN
-1135 DAYYEIGQLPGVW
+1135 AFYEIGQLDSIW
-1148 QWLEKYMVEG
+1148 QWLEKYQTEG

-1168 VQAAIA
+1168 VQDAIEI
-1174 VMDKYGL
+1174 MDKYGL
-1181 DWREYSAFCYDEWDA
+1181 DWTRYAAFIYYKWDA
-1196 QDAIIE
+1196 QDAVVE
-1202 TWDDEWEV
+1202 SWDDEWEV
-1210 IPGTPAELDEEGN
+1210 VPGTPAVLDEEGN
-1223 VVVEAVPETRT
+1223 TIVEAVPETRV
-1234 LIRAAGSNVI
+1234 LIRSAGSQVI
-1244 QEAREAGN
+1244 QEATEGGED
-1252 VYAFRKE
+1252 YAFRKE
-1259 ELLFWI
+1259 ELLFSI

>member
-1 MATTPTNKPIPSEDP
+1 MADIESIGSSSPAI
-16 RDLKFNAGKIDEE
+16 LLLNAKNLDVAVNSITEAIWKDRLGKERKTWHGI
-29 VNGSNDYYTDRFSV
+29 
-43 QRLTNFGRN
+43 
-52 KQFQDAQTQ
+52 
-61 MESDFNDQMTQQ
+61 ESDFATQIASQRDQFATQITAQ
-73 NEDWTEQFNDQ
+73 KSQFEGQISEQHDQ
-84 KTRFNDQLV
+84 FT
-93 SQENEFVAQITE
+93 AQITG

-116 SGYSWLPDYV
+116 SGYSWLKDYV

-149 ASTPIGFT
+149 ASAPIGFT

-191 WLPDAVSIF
+191 WLPDAVSLF
-200 SVTADYSVIRVR
+200 NVTTDYTAIRVR
-212 GFYSAYD
+212 GFYFAYD

-236 GTHVVDEAKIYNAN
+236 GSHVVDEAKIYNAN
-250 GLEYELD
+250 GVEYVLD
-257 VSYGAISVLS
+257 VSYGEISVLS
-267 NGAKSYSFAQLV
+267 NGAKSYSFTKLL
-279 DQNTDNFVCLGQV
+279 DQTTDNFVCLGQV
-292 INGIQ
+292 INGIES
-297 THMTLGVSTGNNI
+297 HLTLGVSTGNNVA
-310 NTYDGG
+310 TYDGG
-316 KRVNIIIPT
+316 ARIDIIVPT
-325 ADYRIGKEAA
+325 NDYRIGKSTA
-335 KLYSGVAYHLN
+335 KLYSGVDYYLN
-346 SARIFV
+346 KSRIFIQ
-352 FAGASY
+352 AGASY

-382 AVNEGIYWG
+382 AVNKINSWG

-396 NSSIHGGTLFGDH
+396 NVNIYGGTISGDH
-409 TIGALR
+409 DIRSLR
-415 DACSSGVGVLVL
+415 DSCSAGVGILVL

-435 NLVIRETFMWAMV
+435 GTVVREDCLWAVV
-448 ETTAEVEATEFNQN
+448 ETTAEVEATKFNKN
-462 GHAFDNDSIDYKYI
+462 GHAFDNNEIDYEYI
-476 VDAWVNAGI
+476 VPAWVNAGI
-485 TSRFG
+485 TTRFG

-522 EVTNRMAWRNAANV
+522 EVTNRLAWRNAANV
-536 SGAVPEYIAVCTG
+536 SGDIPEYIAVCTG
-549 TVLKV
+549 TVLNV

-559 SPAAAKDYNARYG
+559 GPAAAKDYNARYG

-583 DAVYTEWTYNFLTV
+583 LAVYTEWTYNFLTV

-603 GKASRLA
+603 GKASRLS
-610 GLHINLLSQYKD
+610 GLELKLISQYKD

-641 DGGNSAYPDGFTH
+641 DGGNSLYPDGFYH
-654 YDTPNGVTQFAW
+654 YDTPNGVSQFAW

-679 GFDFKYGTYNVYVF
+679 GFDFYYGTYNVYVF
-693 SGTDWDSVRNRP
+693 SGTDWDSIRNRP

-712 ANGLQVNAKPVM
+712 ANGLQINAKPVM
-724 LPWQNPSVKSHIC
+724 LPWQTPSVKSHIC

-931 NATTIISIP
+931 NGTTIITVP

-957 GSSTG
+957 GSSTS
-962 VTGQVRLIK
+962 VTGQVRMIK

-995 TLTIDQAKVPAYTFY
+995 TLTINQAQIPAYTFY
-1010 NDRNFNTVTA
+1010 NDRNFGAITA
-1020 NSVTVN
+1020 TSVTVN

-1043 YGGASGVKAAEWYFN
+1043 YGGASGTKALEFYVN
-1058 GGITPSHRLVASSAS
+1058 GGNSYTQRIAAVTSTVMRV
-1073 GMTLE
+1073 E
-1078 AGGNFSVVG
+1078 AGGNLAVDG
-1087 NTFPAAD
+1087 NLYPTSD
-1094 GTYSLGTPSGRW
+1094 GTYSLGTLAGRW
-1106 SQVFASNSVIG
+1106 SQVFATNSTIT
-1117 TSDETHK
+1117 TSTKKKKRGLRQQEE
-1124 TRPRA
+1124 
-1129 DTPAET
+1129 AENN
-1135 DAYYEIGQLPGVW
+1135 AFYEIGQLDSIW
-1148 QWLEKYMVEG
+1148 QWLEKYQTEG

-1168 VQAAIA
+1168 VQDAIEI
-1174 VMDKYGL
+1174 MDKYGL
-1181 DWREYSAFCYDEWDA
+1181 DWTRYAAFIYYKWDA
-1196 QDAIIE
+1196 QDAVVE
-1202 TWDDEWEV
+1202 SWDDEWEV
-1210 IPGTPAELDEEGN
+1210 VPGTPAVLDEEGN
-1223 VVVEAVPETRT
+1223 TIVEAVPETRV
-1234 LIRAAGSNVI
+1234 LIRSAGSQVI
-1244 QEAREAGN
+1244 QEATEGGED
-1252 VYAFRKE
+1252 YAFRKE
-1259 ELLFWI
+1259 ELLFSI

>member
-1 MATTPTNKPIPSEDP
+1 MATTPTNNPIPSEDP

-61 MESDFNDQMTQQ
+61 RESDFNDQMTQQ

-126 DGPVTFTNRSQVT
+126 NGPVTFTNRSQVT

-149 ASTPIGFT
+149 ASTPIGFA

-267 NGAKSYSFAQLV
+267 NGAKSYSFSKLT
-279 DQNTDNFVCLGQV
+279 DRTTDNFVCLGQV

-297 THMTLGVSTGNNI
+297 SHMTLGVSSANNI

-316 KRVNIIIPT
+316 KRVNIIVPT
-325 ADYRIGKEAA
+325 NDYRIGKKYA
-335 KLYSGVAYHLN
+335 KLYSGVSYYLN
-346 SARIFV
+346 ASRIFV

-358 KYSVT
+358 TFAAT

-382 AVNEGIYWG
+382 AVNKGIYWG

-396 NSSIHGGTLFGDH
+396 NVNIYGGTLHGDH
-409 TIGALR
+409 DIRSLR
-415 DACSSGVGVLVL
+415 DSCSAGVGILVL

-435 NLVIRETFMWAMV
+435 GTVIRESFMWAMV
-448 ETTAEVEATEFNQN
+448 ETTAELVPTEFNQN
-462 GHAFDNDSIDYKYI
+462 GHAFDNDAIDYKYI
-476 VDAWVNAGI
+476 VDAWVDAGV
-485 TSRFG
+485 TKRFG

-522 EVTNRMAWRNAANV
+522 EVNNRLAWRNAANV
-536 SGAVPEYIAVCTG
+536 SGDIPEYIAVCTG
-549 TVLKV
+549 TVLDV

-559 SPAAAKDYNARYG
+559 GPAAAKDYNARYG
-572 TVYSTAQNHSF
+572 VVYSTALNHSF
-583 DAVYTEWTYNFLTV
+583 KAVYTEWAYNFITI

-603 GKASRLA
+603 GKASRLQ
-610 GLHINLLSQYKD
+610 GLHLDLVSVYKD
-622 NFTEYSS
+622 NFTEYSQI
-629 LRFEGGCFPTTD
+629 RFEGGCFGTVD
-641 DGGNSAYPDGFTH
+641 DGGNYTYPKGFTH
-654 YDTPNGVTQFAW
+654 YDTPNGQTQFSY
-666 GTPIRDLGAFRHG
+666 GTPVRDIGAFRHT
-679 GFDFKYGTYNVYVF
+679 GFDFKFGPYNMYLTA
-693 SGTDWDSVRNRP
+693 GTDWDSWRDRP

-712 ANGLQVNAKPVM
+712 PYGMQINSGTAF
-724 LPWQNPSVKSHIC
+724 LPWQLPAIKSMVCFWI
-737 IWYKDHSGNFNPRNI
+737 KDLTGNFDPRNI
-752 YAWITAASQDGPNT
+752 VAWITAASQDGSKNT

-772 SFAEHMFDFGNG
+772 SFAEKVVDFGNG
-784 TKMAMIPNKR
+784 YKMLMLAQKR
-794 LTAWDG
+794 LSAWDG
-800 LYTYARNCGVMVDV
+800 QYTFARNANITVTV
-814 PADGSTP
+814 PAETP
-821 ITLIAVEAYQGGVP
+821 IVLKAVEAYTGGIP
-835 LFPAGCGN
+835 LFPNGCGN
-843 YIPETNGNSVLSP
+843 YTPESSGTSILSP
-856 VTNPVG
+856 VTNQVG

-872 FPGDIIGPWSHVRR
+872 FNGDIIGPWVHMRR
-886 TQNGY
+886 TASGY
-891 IISPTLTPGYTLD
+891 RFSPSLTAGYTLA

-909 GGCTLEA
+909 GGYALDS
-916 AFKVAFSATVETVNS
+916 AFKVSFSATITAVNS
-931 NATTIISIP
+931 NNTTIIEVP
-940 AAYLPYV
+940 TEQLPYI
-947 AVGIPLYITG
+947 AVGIPLYVTG
-957 GSSTG
+957 GSSTSA
-962 VTGQVRLIK
+962 TGTFHLVK
-971 RLLNSDGTSSPRYL
+971 RIANSDGTSSARYL
-985 VQGTVGAVGD
+985 VQGVLGTVGDV
-995 TLTIDQAKVPAYTFY
+995 LTVDQNQLSSYTFFNDMNY
-1010 NDRNFNTVTA
+1010 NALTA
-1020 NSVTVN
+1020 ATLVLTGTSQ
-1026 GVSVATAHRSTV
+1026 ATAHRSSV
-1038 SMGIG
+1038 SAGIG
-1043 YGGASGVKAAEWYFN
+1043 YNGASGTKAMEWYFN
-1058 GGITPSHRLVASSAS
+1058 GGATPSHRLVATTAS
-1073 GMTLE
+1073 GMVLE
-1078 AGGNFSVVG
+1078 AAGNFSVVG
-1087 NTFPAAD
+1087 NTFPSAD
-1094 GTYSLGTPSGRW
+1094 GTYSLGTSSNRW
-1106 SQVFASNSVIG
+1106 SQVFATNSTIA
-1117 TSDETHK
+1117 TSSRDKK
-1124 TRPRA
+1124 TNIRQISPVEVA
-1129 DTPAET
+1129 AF
-1135 DAYYEIGQLPGVW
+1135 YEIAMLNSVW
-1148 QWLEKYMVEG
+1148 QWLERYQVEG

-1168 VQAAIA
+1168 VQDAIEI
-1174 VMDKYGL
+1174 MDKYGL
-1181 DWREYSAFCYDEWDA
+1181 DWTQYSAFCYDKWDA
-1196 QDAIIE
+1196 QDAVIE
-1202 TWDDEWEV
+1202 TWDAEYET
-1210 IPGTPAELDEEGN
+1210 ITGTPAECDEEGN
-1223 VVVEAVPETRT
+1223 IIVEAAPETKV
-1234 LIRAAGSNVI
+1234 LV
-1244 QEAREAGN
+1244 REAGSK
-1252 VYAFRKE
+1252 VVEPASEAGEDYAFRKE